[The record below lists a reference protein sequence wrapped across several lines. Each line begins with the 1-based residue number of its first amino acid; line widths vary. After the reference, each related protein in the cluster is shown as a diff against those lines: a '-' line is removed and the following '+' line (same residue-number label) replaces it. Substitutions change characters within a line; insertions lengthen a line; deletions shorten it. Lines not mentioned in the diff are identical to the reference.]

1 MNNYRSSELN
11 ELFSALS
18 KSQAEMKVACK
29 DSSNPFFKSK
39 YANLQSIIESS
50 RPSLC
55 KNGLSVVQQ
64 IIPNEQGQE
73 CLVTV
78 LGHGSGQWI
87 ASSIRISPIKTD
99 IQSLGSYITY
109 LRRYSYASIIGVY
122 DGEDDDGESNMNDIV
137 TEMQA
142 MKFDKILRDNNK
154 LEETLKHYNIQ
165 TTAQL
170 KRVDADKLFQRLG
183 NYNKFNS

>member
-1 MNNYRSSELN
+1 MNNYRSTELN

-18 KSQAEMKVACK
+18 KAQAEMEVACK
-29 DSSNPFFKSK
+29 DSSNPYFKSK
-39 YANLQSIIESS
+39 YANLQSIMEAS

-55 KNGLSVVQQ
+55 KNGLAVTQQ
-64 IIPNEQGQE
+64 IIPNEQGFE

-87 ASSIRISPIKTD
+87 SSSMKINPQKSD

-122 DGEDDDGESNMNDIV
+122 DGEDTDGEANMFV
-137 TEMQA
+137 TEAQA
-142 MKFDKILRDNNK
+142 KKLEKLLRDNNK
-154 LEETLKHYNIQ
+154 LEETLKYYNIQ

-170 KRVDADKLFQRLG
+170 KQIDADKLFKRL
-183 NYNKFNS
+183 NHTKFNQ